1 MSGLLLVGDR
11 IADVAYRQR
20 RTNNIF
26 PK

>member
-20 RTNNIF
+20 RTSNIF